1 MRPSGVR
8 SGLTLSRSFG
18 TTEERRTFDLSGR
31 ARDVEDSTK
40 NARPITSYPWKI
52 FRNYFS
58 GIGVFIPGL
67 NDIGG

>member
-8 SGLTLSRSFG
+8 SGLTLSRSG